1 MRKTQEIHKLDSGDI
16 FFLEGKK
23 YSIIENNGISTSF
36 NEISALCEEE
46 NVNLRIRKNTP
57 VYLEEKSEPKL
68 NKPKRT
74 PGESKKFAVK
84 VRNEKGNI
92 VTVRFGDPNMEI
104 KRDDPGRRKSFRAR
118 HNCDSPGP
126 KTKAKYWSCRM
137 WEKGKTVSS
146 LTEQK
151 LSKDQIKKR
160 DTCANELLDNPKF
173 KERYSNSD
181 NVKSP
186 GKNIDDVAF
195 GICTN
200 RATGKGNKKGGRKKE
215 KTNESFDRLN
225 TIKNILRRDFK

>member
-1 MRKTQEIHKLDSGDI
+1 MRTTQEINKLNSGDI

-23 YSIIENNGISTSF
+23 YSIIENNEISTSF

-46 NVNLRIRKNTP
+46 NVNLRIRKNTE
-57 VYLEEKSEPKL
+57 VYLDEKAEPKL
-68 NKPKRT
+68 NKPQRT
-74 PGESKKFAVK
+74 SGESKKFAVK

-104 KRDDPGRRKSFRAR
+104 K
-118 HNCDSPGP
+118 
-126 KTKAKYWSCRM
+126 
-137 WEKGKTVSS
+137 GKTVSS

-151 LSKDQIKKR
+151 LSKAQIKKR

-181 NVKSP
+181 NIKAP
-186 GKNIDDVAF
+186 GKNIDDVAY